1 VHRGDFVRAVVQRVT
16 RGEVRVDGEVVGA
29 IGKGFVVLVG
39 IAEDDTEEDI
49 AYMAD
54 KLVNLRVFEDEEG
67 KMNLSLL
74 DVGGE
79 MLLVSQFTLM
89 GDVRKGRRPSFTS
102 AKRPEEALPYFNK
115 LVEEVRK
122 KGVKVETGKFQAM
135 MKVLIEN
142 DGPVTILI
150 DSKKLF

>member
-1 VHRGDFVRAVVQRVT
+1 MRAVVQRVT

-102 AKRPEEALPYFNK
+102 AKKPEEALVYFNK

>member
-1 VHRGDFVRAVVQRVT
+1 MRAVVQRVT

-102 AKRPEEALPYFNK
+102 AKRPEEALLYFNK

>member
-1 VHRGDFVRAVVQRVT
+1 MRAVVQRVT

-102 AKRPEEALPYFNK
+102 AKKPEEALLYFNK

>member
-1 VHRGDFVRAVVQRVT
+1 MRAVVQRVT

-102 AKRPEEALPYFNK
+102 AKRPEEALEYFNK

>member
-1 VHRGDFVRAVVQRVT
+1 MRAVVQRVT

-102 AKRPEEALPYFNK
+102 AKKPEEALPYFNK

>member
-1 VHRGDFVRAVVQRVT
+1 MRAVVQKVT

-102 AKRPEEALPYFNK
+102 AKRPEEALLYFNK

>member
-1 VHRGDFVRAVVQRVT
+1 VRAVVQKVT

-102 AKRPEEALPYFNK
+102 AKRPEEALLYFNK